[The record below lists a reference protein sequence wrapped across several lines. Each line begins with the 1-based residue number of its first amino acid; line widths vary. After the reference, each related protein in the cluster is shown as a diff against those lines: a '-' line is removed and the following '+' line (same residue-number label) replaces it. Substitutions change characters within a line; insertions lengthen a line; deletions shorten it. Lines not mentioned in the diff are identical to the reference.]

1 MSREQQ
7 GPGVCSIAVS
17 GCGIFQ
23 HRTTDSTRAG
33 RRGGSG
39 GRSQLP
45 GLAWPRCHYPARP
58 PTNTSRVAWAP
69 LQGWGEYGG
78 RERKESI
85 ERERQ
90 EPRGVGLARTPP
102 THPLLE
108 YIRRAKLGS
117 RTPASSRSPTGVV
130 VAGRASSAP
139 LRRRGNNSQHPL
151 TLTQLLAVLGTN

>member
-1 MSREQQ
+1 MAVGYFSTGQRTAPARE
-7 GPGVCSIAVS
+7 GGVGAGGGASFRGSLGRAV
-17 GCGIFQ
+17 
-23 HRTTDSTRAG
+23 TT
-33 RRGGSG
+33 RRG
-39 GRSQLP
+39 L
-45 GLAWPRCHYPARP
+45 LL
-58 PTNTSRVAWAP
+58 NTSRVAWAP

-90 EPRGVGLARTPP
+90 EPRGVGLDRTPP

-108 YIRRAKLGS
+108 HIRRAKLGT